1 MPAGAPENGTMTNE
15 DGSNGAQA
23 RILVVDDHAP
33 SAEMLAEILTLEGH
47 EVRMAHTA
55 VEAVEVAR
63 SFAPGI
69 AVLDMGRGDSL
80 ALWQLRP
87 DEVGAPPDMASTFPV
102 FEATDAAAQ
111 RTELIARGVATS
123 ELRDLSRLRSFT
135 FWDLDGNRLEA
146 CQLIEPTEP

>member
-1 MPAGAPENGTMTNE
+1 VFLLFY
-15 DGSNGAQA
+15 
-23 RILVVDDHAP
+23 RIDSVVIRVQDRA
-33 SAEMLAEILTLEGH
+33 A
-47 EVRMAHTA
+47 A
-55 VEAVEVAR
+55 VEWYRTRLGFRVLFEDRAA
-63 SFAPGI
+63 GI

-87 DEVGAPPDMASTFPV
+87 DEVGAAPDMASTFPV

-123 ELRDLSRLRSFT
+123 ELRDLSRLRCFT

>member
-1 MPAGAPENGTMTNE
+1 LFY
-15 DGSNGAQA
+15 
-23 RILVVDDHAP
+23 RIDSVVIRVQDRA
-33 SAEMLAEILTLEGH
+33 A
-47 EVRMAHTA
+47 A
-55 VEAVEVAR
+55 VEWYRTRLGFRVLFEDRAA
-63 SFAPGI
+63 GI